1 MREVIHNGGA
11 KKPTFRLKCL
21 LKLSRTNVT
30 GHWGWERMN
39 VRIWLVALLLMCQP
53 AMAAQR
59 ILLIRGL
66 MDYVPGVS
74 PMTFLKARLTNEG
87 YDVTMITHLNDGFYK
102 NQYWDAVIGHS
113 QGAIDALRDAPDLA
127 RYNPKLTIIAVDPPR
142 TSILFHCVTGVRYL
156 DLHTAEFGLG
166 GGSLSCPQ
174 AQNLAMGGLH
184 ITLPM
189 RSDAQEQI
197 LAYLRQDAPI
207 EVADAEPTHVLAYA
221 EPTRVSLPATK
232 PKLSLPPIKP
242 KPEPPKAVADDT
254 SFDARF
260 TAVWVG
266 ATNVLGPVIPW
277 TEHSYAGAVV
287 ELK

>member
-87 YDVTMITHLNDGFYK
+87 YDVTMITHMTDGFYK

-127 RYNPKLTIIAVDPPR
+127 RYNPHVTVIAVDPPR
-142 TSILFHCVTGVRYL
+142 TSVLFHCVPDVRYL
-156 DLHTAEFGLG
+156 DLHTGEFGLG

-184 ITLPM
+184 VTLPM

-207 EVADAEPTHVLAYA
+207 EVPDAEPADVLAYA
-221 EPTRVSLPATK
+221 EPTRVSR
-232 PKLSLPPIKP
+232 PPIKP
-242 KPEPPKAVADDT
+242 KPEPPKVVADDT

-260 TAVWVG
+260 IFSA
-266 ATNVLGPVIPW
+266 
-277 TEHSYAGAVV
+277 E
-287 ELK
+287 

>member
-74 PMTFLKARLTNEG
+74 PMTLLKARLTNEG

-127 RYNPKLTIIAVDPPR
+127 RYNPRVTIITVDPPR
-142 TSILFHCVTGVRYL
+142 TSVLFHCVRGVRYL
-156 DLHTAEFGLG
+156 DLHTGEFGLG
-166 GGSLSCPQ
+166 GGSLSCAQ

-189 RSDAQEQI
+189 RSDTQEQI
-197 LAYLRQDAPI
+197 LAYLRQDTPI
-207 EVADAEPTHVLAYA
+207 EMAYAEPTHV
-221 EPTRVSLPATK
+221 
-232 PKLSLPPIKP
+232 SLPPIKP
-242 KPEPPKAVADDT
+242 KLSVQPIKPKLSFQPINPNTEPPKVEDDT

-260 TAVWVG
+260 NAVWAG
-266 ATNVLGPVIPW
+266 ATNVLRSPVIPW
-277 TEHSYAGAVV
+277 TERSYAGV
-287 ELK
+287 LDSN